1 MSRRKKI
8 IIPIV
13 VIVLLAVGIGAYL
26 YPKEIHVPTWMT
38 YPYDV
43 TIKEGYA
50 TINKYLSD
58 ETEVNIP
65 KRILWA
71 ETHAIERDAFEDLGT
86 DVFIKSIPES
96 VAWGDWLYHRDSQ
109 SYYHLLSDAVLVK
122 YVGDEKK
129 VEIPEEVWGRKVTD
143 IHDAFYDS
151 EIEEVI
157 IPETVTSI
165 SRSFVGCKNLKQI
178 ILPDK
183 LVNIRRNV
191 FQGSGIESIEIP
203 ESVEIINSG
212 AFAYSELKEITGL
225 ENVKYFGNDP
235 FRGTPWEENIEGDFV
250 CLGDLLFLYRGED
263 EEIVVPSNVK
273 EIKGAFEKEE
283 EYPYPLKLRKVFIP
297 DSVKII
303 SAFSFKG
310 QEGIEVYIPETVES
324 IGDDSLDIDT
334 IFGSHDEDAGT
345 IVTTA
350 GSPAEAYAIE
360 EDISYRIITKEEMQQ
375 EMEAA
380 KKRQENK

>member
-71 ETHAIERDAFEDLGT
+71 ETHAIERDVFEDLGT

-96 VAWGDWLYHRDSQ
+96 VAWGDWLYHQDSQ

-129 VEIPEEVWGRKVTD
+129 WKFQKKYGDGR
-143 IHDAFYDS
+143 
-151 EIEEVI
+151 
-157 IPETVTSI
+157 
-165 SRSFVGCKNLKQI
+165 
-178 ILPDK
+178 
-183 LVNIRRNV
+183 
-191 FQGSGIESIEIP
+191 
-203 ESVEIINSG
+203 
-212 AFAYSELKEITGL
+212 
-225 ENVKYFGNDP
+225 
-235 FRGTPWEENIEGDFV
+235 
-250 CLGDLLFLYRGED
+250 
-263 EEIVVPSNVK
+263 
-273 EIKGAFEKEE
+273 
-283 EYPYPLKLRKVFIP
+283 
-297 DSVKII
+297 
-303 SAFSFKG
+303 
-310 QEGIEVYIPETVES
+310 
-324 IGDDSLDIDT
+324 
-334 IFGSHDEDAGT
+334 
-345 IVTTA
+345 
-350 GSPAEAYAIE
+350 
-360 EDISYRIITKEEMQQ
+360 
-375 EMEAA
+375 
-380 KKRQENK
+380 